1 MDKITLIMFIGLS
14 GFIFFLFFYILNRD
28 KANDSKFAAIEL
40 MIEDLNQ
47 EVFKLK
53 KEIKNIKKTD
63 NLDEIVVS
71 VDRILEDIRSVKES
85 FNLKIQELEEKID
98 MKETSQKKAFDFTNV
113 NMNDEKKIKALYKS
127 GYSLEEISR
136 ELRIPIGEIKLILNF
151 SGLE

>member
-1 MDKITLIMFIGLS
+1 MDKVTLIMFIGLS

-28 KANDSKFAAIEL
+28 KTNDRKFAAMEL
-40 MIEDLNQ
+40 MIENLNQ
-47 EVFKLK
+47 ELFKLN
-53 KEIKNIKKTD
+53 KEVKNIKKMD
-63 NLDEIVVS
+63 SLDEIENIIEGMIANIKNMQ
-71 VDRILEDIRSVKES
+71 RN

-98 MKETSQKKAFDFTNV
+98 MRETSQKKAFDFTNV

-136 ELRIPIGEIKLILNF
+136 ELRIPVGEIKLILNF